1 MMSRITDGSN
11 SKQKGFTLIELM
23 IAMVLGLILVA
34 GVIQIFI
41 SNKQAYR
48 VTDAHSKLQD
58 NARFALEVLSR
69 DVRSAGFSGCRAIED
84 MNVISIADAPP
95 PAVAPATLA
104 IPDEN
109 TVISGLEAQ
118 TATTWAPVSPPTP
131 LGTVVGGT
139 DVITVQRGRSCG
151 GNLIGNLG
159 SSNANIQIIR
169 PNICNV
175 QPDDVLMIADC
186 TDAHIFRATNVSD
199 GTGQQTIAHA
209 AGNQANHFCKHYPSF
224 PHNGVCNAGGAKLY
238 DFDAELLVFSSA
250 TYFIRLGTNG
260 DPALW
265 VYDNNEA
272 TSANNPIELIE
283 GIEDMQ
289 IVYGLDTNDDD
300 TVENYSDAS
309 VIDTAGNWNQVIS
322 ARISLLAQTQEQNL
336 TTADQSINFDGAPVA
351 DTSDGRLRRV
361 FTTTIGVRN
370 RVQ

>member
-1 MMSRITDGSN
+1 MMNKIPNGLN
-11 SKQKGFTLIELM
+11 SHKNGFTLIELM
-23 IAMVLGLILVA
+23 IALVLGLILVA

-58 NARFALEVLSR
+58 NARFALDVLSR

-84 MNVISIADAPP
+84 MNILTIADAPI
-95 PAVAPATLA
+95 PAT
-104 IPDEN
+104 IDEN
-109 TVISGLEAQ
+109 TIISGSNAQ
-118 TATTWAPVSPPTP
+118 TATTWSPALSAS

-139 DVITVQRGRSCG
+139 DVITVQRGQSCG
-151 GNLIGNLG
+151 GNLTGNIG
-159 SSNANIQIIR
+159 SSNANIKIFS
-169 PNICNV
+169 PNTCSV
-175 QPDDVLMIADC
+175 DAGDVLMIADC
-186 TDAHIFRATNVSD
+186 TDAHVFRATNVSN

-209 AGNQANHFCKHYPSF
+209 NSSNQANHFCKRYASLPQA
-224 PHNGVCNAGGAKLY
+224 GACNAGDAKLY

-265 VYDNNEA
+265 VFNNNA
-272 TSANNPIELIE
+272 GTSANNPIELIE

-289 IVYGLDTNDDD
+289 VEYGLDTNDDD
-300 TVENYSDAS
+300 IVDNYQDAS
-309 VIDTAGNWNQVIS
+309 VVSAGTGWDQVIS
-322 ARISLLAQTQEQNL
+322 ARISLLTQTQEQNL
-336 TTADQSINFDGAPVA
+336 TTAAQNVNFNGGTV
-351 DTSDGRLRRV
+351 TGTEGRLRRV